1 MAIIG
6 RQNVGKS
13 TLLNRL
19 TGRRLAIVADQPGT
33 TRDRIIADIE
43 WQNRRFTLVDTGG
56 LVTGSIEGFDE
67 VVNQQVKQAAAEA
80 DLVLFLADAVD
91 GLTPADLE
99 VADWL
104 RKTSR
109 PLLVV
114 VNKADNARREN
125 LAVEFFNL
133 GMGEPAVVSAYHGL
147 GIYDL
152 LDRIIDLLP
161 EGGQEEESISDVLKL
176 ALVGRPNV
184 GKSMLL
190 NRLLGYER
198 VIVSQVPGTTRDSID
213 TVLNLEEGPVVLI
226 DTAGIKRRGRIGR
239 GVDKYSVI
247 RSIRAIDR
255 ADIALLLLDAV
266 EPATAQDT
274 HIAGYI
280 QQAGKGVIL
289 VVNKWDLISGV
300 EQAEFNRHISQIF
313 KFLPYTSVCYVSAK
327 TGKGIDRLIPEA
339 RQIQQER
346 QKRIT
351 TGELNGFVQR
361 AMASHPP
368 PASARKTLKILYAT
382 QADIGPPTF
391 VFFVND
397 VKMVHFSYRRY
408 LENRLRQAYG
418 FKGTPIRMVFK
429 NRGEA

>member
-1 MAIIG
+1 MPENTNRPSLPSERPTVGQTVSVTRPVVAIIG

-33 TRDRIIADIE
+33 TRDRIIAAIE
-43 WQNRRFTLVDTGG
+43 WQNRCFTLVDTGG
-56 LVTGSIEGFDE
+56 LVTGSTEGFDE

-80 DLVLFLADAVD
+80 DLVLFLTDAVD
-91 GLTPADLE
+91 GLTPADME

-133 GMGEPAVVSAYHGL
+133 GMGEPAVISAYHGL
-147 GIYDL
+147 GIDDL
-152 LDRIIDLLP
+152 LDRIIELLP
-161 EGGQEEESISDVLKL
+161 GGGQEEESSSDLLKL

-198 VIVSQVPGTTRDSID
+198 VIVSQIPGTTRDSID

-226 DTAGIKRRGRIGR
+226 DTAGIKRRGRVGR

-247 RSIRAIDR
+247 RSIRAR
-255 ADIALLLLDAV
+255 
-266 EPATAQDT
+266 
-274 HIAGYI
+274 
-280 QQAGKGVIL
+280 
-289 VVNKWDLISGV
+289 
-300 EQAEFNRHISQIF
+300 
-313 KFLPYTSVCYVSAK
+313 
-327 TGKGIDRLIPEA
+327 
-339 RQIQQER
+339 
-346 QKRIT
+346 
-351 TGELNGFVQR
+351 
-361 AMASHPP
+361 
-368 PASARKTLKILYAT
+368 
-382 QADIGPPTF
+382 
-391 VFFVND
+391 
-397 VKMVHFSYRRY
+397 
-408 LENRLRQAYG
+408 
-418 FKGTPIRMVFK
+418 
-429 NRGEA
+429 